1 MRALFFAATAIGM
14 ALFTALCHAADGTHA
29 ASLLKDIEQYFG
41 AERGGYVH
49 PQWLVSKQVYQSLQ
63 HPAPRNEPAVPQVRN
78 ADTLQIVQGCRPKSC
93 TEKAAVVYD
102 GSKLVGAAI
111 ISSKCHEPDGRS
123 SPCDD
128 FATLTIF
135 EKNGVSNTGAAS
147 ELLQAWGR
155 SKQKDIKV
163 ETRILGKDDGHR

>member
-1 MRALFFAATAIGM
+1 MRNLILSAAAICAAFFTFM
-14 ALFTALCHAADGTHA
+14 CSAADGAHT
-29 ASLLKDIEQYFG
+29 ASLKKDVDGYFG

-49 PQWLVSKQVYQSLQ
+49 PQWPVSRQVYESLQ
-63 HPAPRNEPAVPQVRN
+63 HPAPRDEPPVPQVRN
-78 ADTLQIVQGCRPKSC
+78 TDALQIVQGCRPKSC
-93 TEKAAVVYD
+93 TDKAAVVYD

-111 ISSKCHEPDGRS
+111 ISPKCHEPDGRP

-128 FATLTIF
+128 FVTLTIF
-135 EKNGVSNTGAAS
+135 EKIGVSNTGAVS

-163 ETRILGKDDGHR
+163 ETRTLG